1 MSFLQGI
8 KNLLFVIMEIEKRCR
23 MEAVFIATTV
33 LGLEA
38 IVKRELIKLG
48 YEDLVVK
55 DGKVEVKAPLED
67 AAKLNINLRCAERV
81 LLKFGEFKALTFDE
95 LFEKTKALPWED
107 LLTEDA
113 LFPVEGRSHQSK
125 LFSISDCQRI
135 VKKAIVEKLK
145 QSYHTDWFEEEG
157 PRFRIEISM
166 LKDIATITIDTSGDA
181 LHKRGYRDRAGDA
194 PLKETL
200 AAAMIELSYWNP
212 SRTLYDPFCGSGT
225 ILIEAAMI
233 GKNIAPGID
242 REFDAQYWPVIGEE
256 VFKRERR
263 EALNRID
270 HSVKLHL
277 LGSDIDKRSILRA
290 RDNAEN
296 IGVNED
302 IQVFMKDMRDVDL
315 EDNYGVV
322 ITNPPYGERMGDLG
336 EVEELY
342 LDFGRKM
349 KDFETWSVYLLTS
362 YERFEKLYGKKADRK
377 RKLYNGRIKVD
388 YYQFYG
394 PRPLKDFEGEKKTNR
409 H

>member
-362 YERFEKLYGKKADRK
+362 YEKFEKLYGKKADRK